1 MYKVG
6 SIREVEF
13 IGWKDKKSRAF
24 RAWKDKR
31 SWFYSLEGYLKLVWG
46 WKDERSWVHI

>member
-13 IGWKDKKSRAF
+13 IGWKDKKSRA
-24 RAWKDKR
+24 KR
-31 SWFYSLEGYLKLVWG
+31 IREVGFTA
-46 WKDERSWVHI
+46 